1 MVRLHITVSGNVQG
15 VGFRYFTQM
24 KAIQYGITGWVKNSN
39 NGTVEIVA
47 VGDKDQLD
55 HFIADL
61 EQGNP
66 FSKVSDIHMIELT
79 DNEPFHSFKIRY

>member
-1 MVRLHITVSGNVQG
+1 MVRLQITVSGNVQG

-24 KAIQYGITGWVKNSN
+24 KAIQYGITGWVKNAGD
-39 NGTVEIVA
+39 GTVEIVA

-61 EQGNP
+61 KQGNP
-66 FSKVSDIHMIELT
+66 FSKVSDIHSIELA